1 MLAPSLVVVDTSA
14 TVEALVSDAPL
25 NDRYRQLFRE
35 LRACDARLV
44 WCELLEVELLEAAF
58 AWDVRRERGRDW
70 RRERRTGELQRTRA
84 LEQTIVADWRAFT
97 AGIRTSVIST
107 ASLLEDAASM
117 MGTTGLGSA
126 DAVHLA
132 VARSLGAPILTHDR
146 LMIHAARRWPGV
158 LTERSP

>member
-1 MLAPSLVVVDTSA
+1 
-14 TVEALVSDAPL
+14 
-25 NDRYRQLFRE
+25 
-35 LRACDARLV
+35 
-44 WCELLEVELLEAAF
+44 
-58 AWDVRRERGRDW
+58 
-70 RRERRTGELQRTRA
+70 
-84 LEQTIVADWRAFT
+84 
-97 AGIRTSVIST
+97 VIST